1 MLSGTI
7 AYNSIKVIDLE
18 TFEVVKLQKAE
29 PVEDF
34 VVGPCKIDGSGFYA
48 TKNLLSFVGGTK
60 RLRGTDVKGKKEF
73 IKL

>member
-1 MLSGTI
+1 
-7 AYNSIKVIDLE
+7 
-18 TFEVVKLQKAE
+18 
-29 PVEDF
+29 